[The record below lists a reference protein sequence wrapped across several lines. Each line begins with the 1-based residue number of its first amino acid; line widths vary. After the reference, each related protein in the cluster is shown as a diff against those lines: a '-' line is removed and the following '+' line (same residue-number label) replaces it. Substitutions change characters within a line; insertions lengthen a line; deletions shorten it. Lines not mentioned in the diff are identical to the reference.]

1 MLLSSR
7 LKCWIALSTIVL
19 KWRVLST
26 FLSSGSR
33 PLVWKLIITCT
44 CIKEILLV
52 NNIEAHFIDIIVA
65 LILWQRVVP
74 TYRYWELANQ
84 TSPVIKRM
92 SYSELSSHITLF
104 LKCYMYAWQWWF
116 FSSKLIFSIHVIV
129 HFFIIWSTLVTKPS
143 CFLEGGIAISE
154 HPLHLCIWKVWKPL
168 RGTEV
173 WIFSIL
179 FWIGI
184 MVATQSKGQKGQCLY
199 NNKW

>member
-52 NNIEAHFIDIIVA
+52 NNIEAQFIDIIVP

-84 TSPVIKRM
+84 TSPVIKRI
-92 SYSELSSHITLF
+92 SYSKLSSHITLF
-104 LKCYMYAWQWWF
+104 LKCYAYAWQWWF
-116 FSSKLIFSIHVIV
+116 FSSKLIFSIHV
-129 HFFIIWSTLVTKPS
+129 HSSFFYYLKYPS
-143 CFLEGGIAISE
+143 NQAFLEEGIAISE
-154 HPLHLCIWKVWKPL
+154 PPPPPSTYVFERSGNLHVELK
-168 RGTEV
+168 
-173 WIFSIL
+173 
-179 FWIGI
+179 
-184 MVATQSKGQKGQCLY
+184 Y
-199 NNKW
+199 